1 MSHYCDIIQEI
12 MVFGKSTMICVSS
25 NTVYLLTYIGV
36 TSLPTA
42 CQVTV
47 VPCSSVL
54 HASFAIVKLGWSK
67 SRSSQAFQSFAVY
80 TPRGPSLSLNSGRP
94 TIQFANLGSLQ
105 QVSCVSCVPATRR
118 SFCRSLLSAGSTV
131 SRLIAD
137 EVNDDEL
144 QAMLNGCHELQRLEL
159 GSCVSA
165 VSARGLASL
174 TVCV

>member
-1 MSHYCDIIQEI
+1 MAHYDGRKRVRRSRECLSAMSHSGFHCANLMRTFSLVRQLKSAQMRYFDFVPVGLKIMSHYCDIIQEI

-47 VPCSSVL
+47 LPCSSVL
-54 HASFAIVKLGWSK
+54 HASFAVVKLGWSK

-94 TIQFANLGSLQ
+94 TI
-105 QVSCVSCVPATRR
+105 
-118 SFCRSLLSAGSTV
+118 
-131 SRLIAD
+131 
-137 EVNDDEL
+137 
-144 QAMLNGCHELQRLEL
+144 
-159 GSCVSA
+159 
-165 VSARGLASL
+165 
-174 TVCV
+174 